1 VEIIALLCE
10 EWEDYGTDFKSI
22 CLEDPRHHRLTA
34 SNATVHVAI
43 VATATATDTAATD
56 AAAVSTPKNDDNHH
70 EVVGYWRWKSSSST
84 AGGDGTTDSSSSSI
98 VEPLYTR
105 WQRKTCGP
113 DGVDY
118 CPETGSLDRFQPYR
132 FVWSNASLPTDL
144 PLVYARSSARLC
156 YVGSSHAKQL
166 LHSTWQVL
174 GPAGV
179 NVTYSYTRYP
189 SQVTELLLQK
199 MVDELRCNTIVI
211 GIGQWAASYDGRRPF
226 LFPQYEDATRT
237 MLMTIQNFTTNYT
250 MNRPP
255 EEKEEKGGGLAIYLR
270 SINYNPLGG
279 VIASCPPGDWR
290 SPMVIDGYNAILRH
304 LTAEFQLPY
313 IDAST
318 HIVGPMW
325 DSAADWCHY
334 RNEVGDQIARYIVA
348 RVLNLV
354 E

>member
-1 VEIIALLCE
+1 
-10 EWEDYGTDFKSI
+10 
-22 CLEDPRHHRLTA
+22 LEDPRHHRLTA
-34 SNATVHVAI
+34 LNATVNVIDIA
-43 VATATATDTAATD
+43 ATDTATK
-56 AAAVSTPKNDDNHH
+56 AAAVSRPKIDNDNH
-70 EVVGYWRWKSSSST
+70 VAVGHWRWKSLSSSST
-84 AGGDGTTDSSSSSI
+84 GGDGTTADSSSI

-118 CPETGSLDRFQPYR
+118 CPETGSLDRFQPYH
-132 FVWSNASLPTDL
+132 FAWSNVSLPADL
-144 PLVYARSSARLC
+144 PMAYARSSARLC

-174 GPAGV
+174 GRAGV

-189 SQVTELLLQK
+189 SQVTDLLLQQ
-199 MVDELRCNTIVI
+199 MVDELRCNRIVI

-226 LFPQYEDATRT
+226 LFPQYEEATRT
-237 MLMTIQNFTTNYT
+237 MLMNIQNFTTNYT

-255 EEKEEKGGGLAIYLR
+255 EEKEMGDSGLAIYLR

-290 SPMVIDGYNAILRH
+290 SPMVIDGYNAILRR
-304 LTAEFQLPY
+304 LAAEFRLPY